1 MIYLLDTNAC
11 IRYLNGRGIALL
23 ERMQRTVASEI
34 AVCSVVRLELFY
46 GALRSQNPARTLAKQ
61 KKCLDRFV
69 SLPLDDR
76 AAHRGA
82 EIRAALARIGQPI
95 GAYDVLIA
103 AIALANDLTLITH
116 NVAEF
121 SRIAGLRYED
131 WEAGDAPTPPPSPTS
146 T

>member
-1 MIYLLDTNAC
+1 MARC
-11 IRYLNGRGIALL
+11 A
-23 ERMQRTVASEI
+23 
-34 AVCSVVRLELFY
+34 
-46 GALRSQNPARTLAKQ
+46 ARTLHAHLRSRQ
-61 KKCLDRFV
+61 NFST
-69 SLPLDDR
+69 SLYPCR
-76 AAHRGA
+76 WMIEHRGA

-131 WEAGDAPTPPPSPTS
+131 WEAGDAPASPLSPTPA
-146 T
+146 

>member
-1 MIYLLDTNAC
+1 MY
-11 IRYLNGRGIALL
+11 
-23 ERMQRTVASEI
+23 
-34 AVCSVVRLELFY
+34 
-46 GALRSQNPARTLAKQ
+46 ARFF
-61 KKCLDRFV
+61 DRFI

-76 AAHRGA
+76 AAHRGV

-121 SRIAGLRYED
+121 SRIARLRYED
-131 WEAGDAPTPPPSPTS
+131 WEAGDAPGSLD
-146 T
+146 

>member
-1 MIYLLDTNAC
+1 VIYLLDTNAC

-46 GALRSQNPARTLAKQ
+46 GALHSQNPARTLAKQ
-61 KKCLDRFV
+61 TKFLDRFV
-69 SLPLDDR
+69 FLPLDDR

-131 WEAGDAPTPPPSPTS
+131 WEAGDAPAPPPSPTP